1 MDLLLTDRT
10 VVVTG
15 GSSGIGLATV
25 ARLLDE
31 GARVVTCARDADRL
45 EAATAELRRRHAGR
59 LTTVQADVTVATDV
73 ERVID
78 AALAVDGRLHG
89 LVNNAGG
96 SRMSTFATTDDAA
109 WQDELTLKFSSV
121 INTVRAAGKPLADAA
136 SEGDASIV
144 NVNAVLARQ
153 PEPRL
158 VATSAARAG
167 LLNLSR
173 SLATE
178 LAPVRVNS
186 VLLGLIDSGQWTRRY
201 EAAVADGTTSV
212 PYEEWAR
219 DLAEDRG
226 IVLGRLGRS
235 EEVAD
240 MIAVLLSPR
249 SSYVTGATLEVSG
262 GVHRHV

>member
-1 MDLLLTDRT
+1 MDLFLTDRT
-10 VVVTG
+10 IVVTG

-31 GARVVTCARDADRL
+31 GARVVTCARDVHRL
-45 EAATAELRRRHAGR
+45 ESATAELRQRHEGR
-59 LTTVQADVTVATDV
+59 LTTVQADVTQAADV
-73 ERVID
+73 ERLME
-78 AALAVDGRLHG
+78 AALTGEGRLHG

-109 WQDELTLKFSSV
+109 WQDELNLKFSSV
-121 INTVRAAGKPLADAA
+121 INTVRAAGKALADAA
-136 SEGDASIV
+136 SVDDASIV
-144 NVNAVLARQ
+144 NINAVLARQ
-153 PEPRL
+153 PEPGL

-186 VLLGLIDSGQWTRRY
+186 VLLGIIDSGQWTRRY
-201 EAAVADGTTSV
+201 EAAVADGSTSV
-212 PYEEWAR
+212 SYEEWAR

-240 MIAVLLSPR
+240 MLAVLLSPR